1 MKNIALIKSIVATSI
16 SSANPAELTEHIAA
30 LIQAH
35 PEETRENAL
44 AILTGTA
51 ELTVRPVDQV
61 ELTCNSSNYTNLS
74 FMGEPTVNLL
84 EGTVCCSINYTRT
97 ETRWYKTEEDANAG
111 RNGSYNH
118 DDYVI
123 AREKAYKDSTN
134 YQTMVQT
141 VFHNLLI
148 EAESMSDVHNCG
160 TARPRYTYQEPLK
173 LQNVD
178 KVTEEDRAL
187 MDVARDMWAGVIK
200 KGL

>member
-74 FMGEPTVNLL
+74 FMGEPVANLL
-84 EGTVCCSINYTRT
+84 EGTVRCSVNYTRT
-97 ETRWYKTEEDANAG
+97 ETHWYKTEEDAEAG
-111 RNGSYNH
+111 RNGSYQH

-123 AREKAYKDSTN
+123 QRERSYEESTSVTFDIREWN
-134 YQTMVQT
+134 T
-141 VFHNLLI
+141 
-148 EAESMSDVHNCG
+148 G
-160 TARPRYTYQEPLK
+160 
-173 LQNVD
+173 
-178 KVTEEDRAL
+178 KV
-187 MDVARDMWAGVIK
+187 VWK
-200 KGL
+200 C

>member
-44 AILTGTA
+44 AIL
-51 ELTVRPVDQV
+51 
-61 ELTCNSSNYTNLS
+61 
-74 FMGEPTVNLL
+74 
-84 EGTVCCSINYTRT
+84 YTRT

-123 AREKAYKDSTN
+123 AREKAYKDSTSVAFDIREWN
-134 YQTMVQT
+134 T
-141 VFHNLLI
+141 
-148 EAESMSDVHNCG
+148 G
-160 TARPRYTYQEPLK
+160 
-173 LQNVD
+173 
-178 KVTEEDRAL
+178 KVVWKR
-187 MDVARDMWAGVIK
+187 
-200 KGL
+200 

>member
-1 MKNIALIKSIVATSI
+1 MKNIALIKLIVATSI
-16 SSANPAELTEHIAA
+16 SSANPAEHIAA

-61 ELTCNSSNYTNLS
+61 ELTCNRSNLS

-123 AREKAYKDSTN
+123 AREKAYEDSTSVTFDIREWN
-134 YQTMVQT
+134 T
-141 VFHNLLI
+141 
-148 EAESMSDVHNCG
+148 G
-160 TARPRYTYQEPLK
+160 
-173 LQNVD
+173 
-178 KVTEEDRAL
+178 KVVWKR
-187 MDVARDMWAGVIK
+187 
-200 KGL
+200 

>member
-84 EGTVCCSINYTRT
+84 EGTVRCSVNYTRT

-123 AREKAYKDSTN
+123 AR
-134 YQTMVQT
+134 
-141 VFHNLLI
+141 
-148 EAESMSDVHNCG
+148 
-160 TARPRYTYQEPLK
+160 
-173 LQNVD
+173 
-178 KVTEEDRAL
+178 
-187 MDVARDMWAGVIK
+187 DMWAGVIK
-200 KGL
+200 KGLWALSLIAFCYGWQNSTCCRWNSFNRSYFSQHCKSFIDFTTPLNVIIEMYIAGLEAKLQALRALVK

>member
-74 FMGEPTVNLL
+74 FMGEPTVNL
-84 EGTVCCSINYTRT
+84 
-97 ETRWYKTEEDANAG
+97 
-111 RNGSYNH
+111 
-118 DDYVI
+118 
-123 AREKAYKDSTN
+123 
-134 YQTMVQT
+134 
-141 VFHNLLI
+141 
-148 EAESMSDVHNCG
+148 
-160 TARPRYTYQEPLK
+160 
-173 LQNVD
+173 QNVD

>member
-16 SSANPAELTEHIAA
+16 SSANPAEHIAA

-118 DDYVI
+118 VI
-123 AREKAYKDSTN
+123 AREKAYKDSTSVTFDIREWN
-134 YQTMVQT
+134 T
-141 VFHNLLI
+141 
-148 EAESMSDVHNCG
+148 G
-160 TARPRYTYQEPLK
+160 
-173 LQNVD
+173 
-178 KVTEEDRAL
+178 KV
-187 MDVARDMWAGVIK
+187 M
-200 KGL
+200 

>member
-1 MKNIALIKSIVATSI
+1 MKNITLIKSLVASYMAT
-16 SSANPAELTEHIAA
+16 ATEGELTDRIVTI
-30 LIQAH
+30 IQAH
-35 PEETRENAL
+35 PEEIRENIL

-74 FMGEPTVNLL
+74 FKGEPTVNLL

-123 AREKAYKDSTN
+123 AREKAYEDSTSVTFDIREWN
-134 YQTMVQT
+134 T
-141 VFHNLLI
+141 
-148 EAESMSDVHNCG
+148 G
-160 TARPRYTYQEPLK
+160 
-173 LQNVD
+173 
-178 KVTEEDRAL
+178 KVVWKR
-187 MDVARDMWAGVIK
+187 
-200 KGL
+200 

>member
-51 ELTVRPVDQV
+51 
-61 ELTCNSSNYTNLS
+61 
-74 FMGEPTVNLL
+74 
-84 EGTVCCSINYTRT
+84 
-97 ETRWYKTEEDANAG
+97 
-111 RNGSYNH
+111 
-118 DDYVI
+118 
-123 AREKAYKDSTN
+123 
-134 YQTMVQT
+134 
-141 VFHNLLI
+141 
-148 EAESMSDVHNCG
+148 
-160 TARPRYTYQEPLK
+160 RPRYTYQEPLK

-187 MDVARDMWAGVIK
+187 MDVARDMWAGRTQRVADEIASIEAISHNTVKALSTVTTPLNVIVEMYIA
-200 KGL
+200 GLEAKLQALRALVK

>member
-51 ELTVRPVDQV
+51 RP
-61 ELTCNSSNYTNLS
+61 
-74 FMGEPTVNLL
+74 
-84 EGTVCCSINYTRT
+84 
-97 ETRWYKTEEDANAG
+97 
-111 RNGSYNH
+111 H
-118 DDYVI
+118 
-123 AREKAYKDSTN
+123 
-134 YQTMVQT
+134 
-141 VFHNLLI
+141 
-148 EAESMSDVHNCG
+148 
-160 TARPRYTYQEPLK
+160 YTYQEPLK

>member
-35 PEETRENAL
+35 
-44 AILTGTA
+44 
-51 ELTVRPVDQV
+51 PVDQV

-123 AREKAYKDSTN
+123 AREKAYKDSTSVAFDIREWN
-134 YQTMVQT
+134 T
-141 VFHNLLI
+141 
-148 EAESMSDVHNCG
+148 G
-160 TARPRYTYQEPLK
+160 
-173 LQNVD
+173 
-178 KVTEEDRAL
+178 KVVWKR
-187 MDVARDMWAGVIK
+187 
-200 KGL
+200 

>member
-74 FMGEPTVNLL
+74 FMGEPTVKLL
-84 EGTVCCSINYTRT
+84 YQLHTNRNSLVQDR
-97 ETRWYKTEEDANAG
+97 G
-111 RNGSYNH
+111 R
-118 DDYVI
+118 
-123 AREKAYKDSTN
+123 RQCWKER
-134 YQTMVQT
+134 Q
-141 VFHNLLI
+141 
-148 EAESMSDVHNCG
+148 
-160 TARPRYTYQEPLK
+160 
-173 LQNVD
+173 LQP
-178 KVTEEDRAL
+178 
-187 MDVARDMWAGVIK
+187 
-200 KGL
+200 

>member
-1 MKNIALIKSIVATSI
+1 MTVATSI

-118 DDYVI
+118 DEI
-123 AREKAYKDSTN
+123 AS
-134 YQTMVQT
+134 
-141 VFHNLLI
+141 I
-148 EAESMSDVHNCG
+148 EAISHN
-160 TARPRYTYQEPLK
+160 TVKALSTVTTPLNVIVEMYIAGLEAK
-173 LQNVD
+173 LQ
-178 KVTEEDRAL
+178 AL
-187 MDVARDMWAGVIK
+187 
-200 KGL
+200 

>member
-84 EGTVCCSINYTRT
+84 EGTVCCSVNYTRT

-123 AREKAYKDSTN
+123 AR
-134 YQTMVQT
+134 
-141 VFHNLLI
+141 
-148 EAESMSDVHNCG
+148 
-160 TARPRYTYQEPLK
+160 
-173 LQNVD
+173 
-178 KVTEEDRAL
+178 
-187 MDVARDMWAGVIK
+187 DMWAGVIK
-200 KGL
+200 KGLWALSLIAFCYGWQNSTCCRWNSFNRSYFSQHCKSFIDCYYSAQCNYWDVHCRTRS

>member
-84 EGTVCCSINYTRT
+84 AATTMTTMSSRARKRI
-97 ETRWYKTEEDANAG
+97 KTL
-111 RNGSYNH
+111 R
-118 DDYVI
+118 V
-123 AREKAYKDSTN
+123 
-134 YQTMVQT
+134 
-141 VFHNLLI
+141 
-148 EAESMSDVHNCG
+148 
-160 TARPRYTYQEPLK
+160 
-173 LQNVD
+173 
-178 KVTEEDRAL
+178 
-187 MDVARDMWAGVIK
+187 
-200 KGL
+200 

>member
-61 ELTCNSSNYTNLS
+61 ELTCNSSKYDNLS

-123 AREKAYKDSTN
+123 AREKAYKDSTSVPFDIREWN
-134 YQTMVQT
+134 T
-141 VFHNLLI
+141 
-148 EAESMSDVHNCG
+148 G
-160 TARPRYTYQEPLK
+160 
-173 LQNVD
+173 
-178 KVTEEDRAL
+178 KVVWKR
-187 MDVARDMWAGVIK
+187 
-200 KGL
+200 

>member
-16 SSANPAELTEHIAA
+16 SSANPAEHIAA

-74 FMGEPTVNLL
+74 FKGEPTVNLL
-84 EGTVCCSINYTRT
+84 EGTVRCSVNYTRT
-97 ETRWYKTEEDANAG
+97 ETRWYKTEEDAEAG
-111 RNGSYNH
+111 RNSSYQH

-123 AREKAYKDSTN
+123 QRERSYEESTSVTFDIREWN
-134 YQTMVQT
+134 T
-141 VFHNLLI
+141 
-148 EAESMSDVHNCG
+148 G
-160 TARPRYTYQEPLK
+160 
-173 LQNVD
+173 
-178 KVTEEDRAL
+178 KVVWKR
-187 MDVARDMWAGVIK
+187 
-200 KGL
+200 

>member
-97 ETRWYKTEEDANAG
+97 ETRWYKTEEDANAR

-123 AREKAYKDSTN
+123 AR
-134 YQTMVQT
+134 
-141 VFHNLLI
+141 
-148 EAESMSDVHNCG
+148 
-160 TARPRYTYQEPLK
+160 
-173 LQNVD
+173 
-178 KVTEEDRAL
+178 
-187 MDVARDMWAGVIK
+187 DMWAGVIK
-200 KGL
+200 KGLWALSLIAFAMDDRTQRVADEIASIEAISHNTVKALSTVTTPLNVIVEMYIAGLEAKLQALRALVK